1 MSKTDQPQY
10 DSPAAESDDEQQPS
24 QITLATTTD
33 VPAAAGGGHPERPAV
48 VTPFDRTAANGGE
61 MQRRKRGIASAS
73 QAAANV
79 VPFPSNRTHVRL
91 AEGEQPCRGG
101 ADDTGSSTPALTGAG
116 ATSPR
121 SPKRRPQGAGRG
133 PSQIG
138 VLMPTLSLPDTL
150 SGHRPQD
157 VGLLTHAAIAILAP
171 HAQTL
176 PLVELPARVLDVCGA
191 LVNGDNVNRRRVLLL
206 TATGHV
212 CTYFRRYCPSSDWHL
227 LGAEFDTT
235 GGRTDLAW
243 QHTGTG
249 QVFFD
254 ELKTHNRAVTELASD
269 TVAQAKRQGEGGARV
284 YREAFAGVR
293 VIPFG
298 ALHLV
303 ALVHPARKR
312 QPLAPTPRQPL
323 RLREEVVS

>member
-1 MSKTDQPQY
+1 MSNTEQP
-10 DSPAAESDDEQQPS
+10 ESDSSASQVEAPS
-24 QITLATTTD
+24 EGNEDTTGPLSDDDLAVDTPLFRPFTGPHVVD
-33 VPAAAGGGHPERPAV
+33 GAA
-48 VTPFDRTAANGGE
+48 
-61 MQRRKRGIASAS
+61 MQRRKRGLISAS
-73 QAAANV
+73 QQPGNV
-79 VPFPSNRTHVRL
+79 IPFPSMNRTTVRS
-91 AEGEQPCRGG
+91 EEREQPCQSG
-101 ADDTGSSTPALTGAG
+101 ADDTGSSTPALIGAG

-150 SGHRPQD
+150 SGYRPQD

-171 HAQTL
+171 HAQSL
-176 PLVELPARVLDVCGA
+176 SPVQLPARVLDVCGD

-212 CTYFRRYCPSSDWHL
+212 CTYFRRYCPTAEWAL
-227 LGAEFDTT
+227 LGAEFDTS
-235 GGRTDLAW
+235 GGRTDVAW
-243 QHTGTG
+243 RHTSTG

-254 ELKTHNRAVTELASD
+254 ELKTHNRAINDVGSD
-269 TVAQAKRQGEGGARV
+269 TVAQAKRQGEGGDRL
-284 YREAFAGVR
+284 YGDAFTGVR

-303 ALVHPARKR
+303 TLVHPARKR
-312 QPLAPTPRQPL
+312 QPLAPTPSQPL
-323 RLREEVVS
+323 RPREEVVS